1 VEDKMPGKVVK
12 GLTELG
18 EAVRKRGRKRKPRGR
33 KAATEAQKKA
43 AKVLGISV
51 NEAKKLPDE
60 KIKEALRKKRKAPPK
75 VKRTKKEEKE
85 LARLTKEQEED
96 IKAQEQ
102 GLISPYGRERRRE
115 LYPSKGAYRESNPLE
130 RKVGV
135 GSGPEVGMEIMRGKA
150 LTKQEMDE
158 LREHG
163 YIDVDNKRYG
173 GKIKRR
179 MGGMITKGYGKA
191 KRGY

>member
-1 VEDKMPGKVVK
+1 MNEDNY
-12 GLTELG
+12 
-18 EAVRKRGRKRKPRGR
+18 RKW
-33 KAATEAQKKA
+33 
-43 AKVLGISV
+43 VHI
-51 NEAKKLPDE
+51 N
-60 KIKEALRKKRKAPPK
+60 KE
-75 VKRTKKEEKE
+75 E
-85 LARLTKEQEED
+85 LARLTKEQEAD

-102 GLISPYGRERRRE
+102 GLISPYGRERRVE